1 MLSNVN
7 LGCAAFAMIVV
18 SIMFAI
24 DWFTGRYPR
33 R

>member
-7 LGCAAFAMIVV
+7 LGCAAFAVIIT
-18 SIMFAI
+18 STLFAI

-33 R
+33 G